1 MWRLVATGALA
12 AASLLGAGLT
22 SAVRA
27 DAATPAPDPPYL
39 VAIGGSGSVGF
50 QPTPAHP
57 DGEATDAGY
66 ANDLLEAERATRW
79 SDLALVHFGCPGET
93 TATMLDGGDKCHAVP
108 GSLLSDV
115 VSFLHAHPTTVLLT
129 IDLGFNDI
137 RPCLHHD
144 AIDPSCVTAALATV
158 QSQLSSIVA
167 TIRAAG
173 PPGLRI
179 VGVGHYDPYL
189 ADSLRGPA
197 GQQIAARS
205 LDVITRLNDVM
216 ADAYAAAGVP
226 MANVAS
232 AFDMTSTEAT
242 EHPGLGT
249 VPRDVAQTCSLTWM
263 CALAPLGPNT
273 HPNGDGYRAIA
284 AAIETALDR
293 TAPLATTPR

>member
-1 MWRLVATGALA
+1 MTHGHRAGRIVATAGMAVV
-12 AASLLGAGLT
+12 SLLGAGAA
-22 SAVRA
+22 SAARA
-27 DAATPAPDPPYL
+27 GAATSTPDPPYL

-57 DGEATDAGY
+57 DGEATDGGY

-144 AIDPSCVTAALATV
+144 AIDGSCVNGALATV
-158 QSQLSSIVA
+158 QSQLSTIVA
-167 TIRAAG
+167 TLRAAA
-173 PPGLRI
+173 PPGMRI

-197 GQQIAARS
+197 GELFAGRS

-216 ADAYAAAGVP
+216 EDAYSAAGVP

-232 AFDMTSTEAT
+232 AFDMTSTQAT
-242 EHPGLGT
+242 AHPGLGM
-249 VPRDVAQTCSLTWM
+249 VPHNVAQTCTLTWM
-263 CALAPLGPNT
+263 CAAAPLGPNT
-273 HPNGDGYRAIA
+273 HPNADGYRAIA
-284 AAIETALDR
+284 AAIEAALDR
-293 TAPLATTPR
+293 S

>member
-1 MWRLVATGALA
+1 MWRMVATGAVA
-12 AASLLGAGLT
+12 AASVLGAGVA

-27 DAATPAPDPPYL
+27 GAAAPAPDPPYL

-57 DGEATDAGY
+57 EGEATDGGY

-93 TATMLDGGDKCHAVP
+93 TATMLDGGDKCHAVS

-137 RPCLHHD
+137 RPCLRHD
-144 AIDPSCVTAALATV
+144 AIDAACVTGALATV
-158 QSQLSSIVA
+158 QAQLSTIVA
-167 TIRAAG
+167 TVRAAA
-173 PPGLRI
+173 PPGMRI

-197 GQQIAARS
+197 GQQFAGRS

-232 AFDMTSTEAT
+232 AFDMTSTQAT
-242 EHPGLGT
+242 AHPGLGT
-249 VPRDVAQTCSLTWM
+249 VPHNVAQTCTLTWM
-263 CALAPLGPNT
+263 CAAAPLGPNT
-273 HPNGDGYRAIA
+273 HPNVDGYHAIA
-284 AAIETALDR
+284 AAIEAALDQ
-293 TAPLATTPR
+293 T